1 MNELAPKFP
10 AHRNYEKI
18 NVHCCKTLSLGV
30 ICYIAINN
38 ECKKKVLEQ
47 IEKNDTLYS
56 EEQKEH

>member
-1 MNELAPKFP
+1 MNELAPKFL

-56 EEQKEH
+56 EEQ